1 MKDPHATNITEPE
14 LSTKSDVNSTKNLDA
29 DTVST
34 NSTSTTA
41 SIDTWPLPEVDG
53 VNESDNKT
61 NALGKPRRWRY
72 EPPEEIEVIEPSPLT
87 AEEIE
92 EIRQA
97 AFDEGFNQGK
107 EEGFAKGYDEGK
119 ETGHQE
125 GLTTGHE
132 EGVNSGFAEGK
143 ESSDEKI
150 AIMQSLIE
158 QLHQP
163 LANVEKN
170 VEAQLLQLVVQLT
183 QAVTKHEAK
192 TNPDILL
199 SAISEGIKALPS
211 QSVQTQILLNPQ
223 DIKLIEEKF
232 GVEHIKE
239 HGWRLLAAPQLSSGS
254 CQIENSTSNIDLS
267 IKSRLDEVLE
277 SFLQEALHQ

>member
-1 MKDPHATNITEPE
+1 MKPLSPLSNAAISPE
-14 LSTKSDVNSTKNLDA
+14 ESQHVDSWTVPNVEAKNLQD
-29 DTVST
+29 
-34 NSTSTTA
+34 
-41 SIDTWPLPEVDG
+41 EG
-53 VNESDNKT
+53 KT
-61 NALGKPRRWRY
+61 NALGKSRNWRY
-72 EPPEEIEVIEPSPLT
+72 EPPEETEVAEPVPLT

-97 AFDEGFNQGK
+97 AFDEGFEQGK
-107 EEGFAKGYDEGK
+107 ADGFSKGFEEGRAD
-119 ETGHQE
+119 GHQE
-125 GLTTGHE
+125 GLTSGHQ
-132 EGVNSGFAEGK
+132 EGLEQGLAQGK
-143 ESSDEKI
+143 ETIEQQI
-150 AIMQSLIE
+150 TAMQTLLD

-199 SAISEGIKALPS
+199 SAIAEGVKALPGQES
-211 QSVQTQILLNPQ
+211 QIQILLNPQ
-223 DIKLIEEKF
+223 DIRLVEEQF
-232 GVEHIKE
+232 GAGHIQAQ
-239 HGWRLLAAPQLSSGS
+239 GWQLLAAPQLNPGG

-267 IKSRLDEVLE
+267 VKSRLSEVLE